1 MNTWCELVYLFWW
14 HRTICVRSKM
24 PFFSSFFSF
33 SRCPSQKIFF
43 SLLLCACGG
52 LPRTHKLR
60 FPLLRLQSRQRFHN
74 YVKPEVTLKIDL
86 ALHASPAARNFTFQ
100 ISSLPVH
107 SAWFFPRPS
116 SILKWRVSRTMTRAF
131 VLIWWIVF
139 HIDRTFALDRALKK

>member
-1 MNTWCELVYLFWW
+1 MTQDNLC
-14 HRTICVRSKM
+14 
-24 PFFSSFFSF
+24 PFKNASSFFLLFFSF

-86 ALHASPAARNFTFQ
+86 ALHASPAARNLTFQ

-107 SAWFFPRPS
+107 SAWFFS
-116 SILKWRVSRTMTRAF
+116 TTLFHLEMTCVEDNDSGICFNLMNRVS
-131 VLIWWIVF
+131 
-139 HIDRTFALDRALKK
+139 H